1 MIITCKQK
9 RKDFYDD
16 IDNLGGKKKQY
27 SFRGGPTVLLHENR
41 RHKAGGAL
49 QRTKTAQRKA
59 NKENQEKNQ
68 Y

>member
-16 IDNLGGKKKQY
+16 IDNL
-27 SFRGGPTVLLHENR
+27 GGPTVLLHENR